1 MAKRPADDTK
11 LRQPNHCGDPEP
23 GDADQSGH
31 GLRGLDE
38 LRSRLTA
45 AADFRASRGRPF
57 VVLSYAQSVDG
68 SIAGPKR
75 ERVRLSGP
83 ESMQLTYTIRTLCD
97 TILVGIGTVLADDP
111 TLTVKQVPGKSPQ
124 PIVLDT
130 HLRTPW
136 KASLLHRP
144 DARPWLIHGPG
155 VPPSRAQA
163 LIAAG
168 AEPVPCATGA
178 DGRIHLGSLMRW
190 LADRAVNSVMVEGG
204 ARVITSFI
212 RNQLADL
219 VVITI
224 SPRLLGGLPVIDAGA
239 SDGDLDLQLS
249 DAHHQTLGRDFIL
262 WARPQWAAP

>member
-1 MAKRPADDTK
+1 MAKRPTGAE
-11 LRQPNHCGDPEP
+11 EP
-23 GDADQSGH
+23 RRTAHSEGPSSDGAAPPGH

-38 LRSRLTA
+38 LKSRLAA

-83 ESMQLTYTIRTLCD
+83 ESMQLTYTIRALCD

-111 TLTVKQVPGKSPQ
+111 SLTVKQVPGKSPQ

-130 HLRTPW
+130 RLRTPG
-136 KASLLHRP
+136 KAALLHRP
-144 DARPWLIHGPG
+144 DARPWLIHGPEAL
-155 VPPSRAQA
+155 PSQAQA

-168 AEPVPCATGA
+168 AEPVPCVTGD

-190 LADRAVNSVMVEGG
+190 LADHSVNSVMIEGG

-212 RNQLADL
+212 RNRLADR

-224 SPRLLGGLPVIDAGA
+224 SPRLLGGLPVIDAA
-239 SDGDLDLQLS
+239 AADGGLDLRLG
-249 DAHHQTLGRDFIL
+249 DAFYQTLGRDFIL
-262 WARPQWAAP
+262 WARPQWAGP

>member
-1 MAKRPADDTK
+1 MADSNISSTGGAGFRGLK
-11 LRQPNHCGDPEP
+11 E
-23 GDADQSGH
+23 
-31 GLRGLDE
+31 LRG
-38 LRSRLTA
+38 RLAA

-68 SIAGPKR
+68 SIAGPQR

-83 ESMQLTYTIRTLCD
+83 ESMRLTHIIRTLCD

-111 TLTVKQVPGKSPQ
+111 HLTVKQVPGSNPH

-130 HLRTPW
+130 HLRTPE
-136 KASLLHRP
+136 KARLLQRP
-144 DARPWLIHGPG
+144 GARPWLIHGPG
-155 VPPSRAQA
+155 APPSRAPA

-168 AEPVPCATGA
+168 GEPVPCVTGE

-190 LADRAVNSVMVEGG
+190 LAEHSINSVMVEGG

-212 RNQLADL
+212 RHQLADT

-224 SPRLLGGLPVIDAGA
+224 SPRLLGGLPVIDAGT
-239 SDGDLDLQLS
+239 SQERIDLHLE
-249 DAHHQTLGRDFIL
+249 DAFYQTLGRDFIL
-262 WARPQWAAP
+262 WARPPWAAP